1 MSSAGDWSSHGCTD
15 SRSRPL
21 PCRGHPCEADYLRLR
36 PRLTTMARM
45 RTRTTHNAQ
54 CTTPDAWDTIRNSVG
69 RKRGQSLGAAHRIRC
84 GTVPIF
90 ASHVPRRDVALLCV
104 AVLALVAGC
113 GTACR
118 CCRPAGA
125 SPASAPERVRIDGR
139 EYTLSANAWRDFQ
152 PVAPPDGQPL
162 IVVVKV
168 SPSDMMPL
176 PSDIAIDRIWVLNGK
191 KQWSAAPEES
201 GDRGQSTTGQSP
213 VTRLET
219 AVRGGPKW
227 GPGIKVDVVVRL
239 KQGKQTWLVRAPG
252 VEIKRTD

>member
-1 MSSAGDWSSHGCTD
+1 M
-15 SRSRPL
+15 
-21 PCRGHPCEADYLRLR
+21 
-36 PRLTTMARM
+36 
-45 RTRTTHNAQ
+45 
-54 CTTPDAWDTIRNSVG
+54 
-69 RKRGQSLGAAHRIRC
+69 KRV
-84 GTVPIF
+84 TVNYVLVCF
-90 ASHVPRRDVALLCV
+90 
-104 AVLALVAGC
+104 AVLVVVAGC

-118 CCRPAGA
+118 CSRSETA
-125 SPASAPERVRIDGR
+125 SIASAPERVKIDGR
-139 EYTLSANAWRDFQ
+139 EYTLAANAWRDFQ

-191 KQWSAAPEES
+191 EQWSAVPEEP
-201 GDRGQSTTGQSP
+201 GDRGQSP

-239 KQGKQTWLVRAPG
+239 KQGKQTWLVRA
-252 VEIKRTD
+252 VSVDIKRTD